1 MPNIAYLGT
10 GLLGSAF
17 VEAALARGDRV
28 TVWNRTAAKAQALQ
42 AFGATVA
49 DTPADAVRDAV
60 RVHLV
65 LRDDDSVDEV
75 IAQCRGGLLPDAI
88 ILDHT
93 TTRPDRTAERSARLL
108 AAGVRYLHCPV
119 FVGPAAARQA
129 GGIILASGPR
139 ELFDAVSEALAP
151 QAKRIEYLGARPE
164 LAAAVKLAG
173 NAFIVGTAGLIAD
186 ALAVAKGAEVDSNTM
201 LDILGWFPSTNV
213 VNGRGRAMVRG
224 DYTPGFELSMA
235 RKDLALMME
244 TAGPGSLAML
254 PGLAARMDALLAEG
268 RHHDDLAV
276 VGLRSVHVD

>member
-17 VEAALARGDRV
+17 VEAALARGDQV
-28 TVWNRTAAKAQALQ
+28 TVWNRTAAKAEALQ

-49 DTPADAVRDAV
+49 ATPADAVHGAV

-75 IAQCRGGLLPDAI
+75 IAQCRDGLLPDAI

-93 TTRPDRTAERSARLL
+93 TTLPARTAERSGRLL
-108 AAGVRYLHCPV
+108 AAGIRYLHCPV
-119 FVGPAAARQA
+119 FVGPAAARKA
-129 GGIILASGPR
+129 GGIILAAGPR
-139 ELFDAVSEALAP
+139 ELFDAVATALQP
-151 QAKRIEYLGARPE
+151 QAKRIEYLGERPD
-164 LAAAVKLAG
+164 LAAVVKLAG

-186 ALAVAKGAEVDSNTM
+186 ALAVGKGAGVNSD
-201 LDILGWFPSTNV
+201 LLIDILGWFPSTNV
-213 VNGRGRAMVRG
+213 VSGRGKAMVHG
-224 DYTPGFELSMA
+224 DFTPGFELSMA

-244 TAGPGSLAML
+244 TAGPDALAML

-276 VGLRSVHVD
+276 VGLRSVHAE

>member
-17 VEAALARGDRV
+17 VEAALARGDQV
-28 TVWNRTAAKAQALQ
+28 TVWNRTAAKAEALQ
-42 AFGATVA
+42 SFGATVA
-49 DTPADAVRDAV
+49 ATPADAVRQAV

-75 IAQCRGGLLPDAI
+75 ISQCRAGLLPDAI

-93 TTRPDRTAERSARLL
+93 TTLPTRTVERSTRLL
-108 AAGVRYLHCPV
+108 GAGVRYLHCPV

-139 ELFDAVSEALAP
+139 ALFDAVAAALQP
-151 QAKRIEYLGARPE
+151 QARRIEYLGERPD

-186 ALAVAKGAEVDSNTM
+186 ALAVGKGAQVDSSM
-201 LDILGWFPSTNV
+201 LLDILGWFPSTNV

-224 DYTPGFELSMA
+224 DFAPGFELSMA
-235 RKDLALMME
+235 RKDLMLMME
-244 TAGPGSLAML
+244 TAGSATLAML

-268 RHHDDLAV
+268 HHHDDLAV
-276 VGLRSVHVD
+276 VGLRSVHAE